1 MKNLFTCLLLCVTSI
16 ASTEGADWPMHRG
29 DATRSGYT
37 SDQLPTTPSL
47 AWRYHSLHPPVP
59 AWPRDDR
66 MWFDLAPEVVIVGDL
81 LVFGDSADGRVIA
94 LDATTG
100 ETRWTFFTGAPV
112 RFAPALYKDQVYVVS
127 DDGYLYCL
135 AAADGALQNRWRPGP
150 SDEMILG
157 NGRMV
162 SRWTARGGP
171 VVRDGVVYFA
181 AGIWQSDGVYLRAID
196 AETHALLWENKDAG
210 KIYMAQ
216 PHGGAM
222 AESGISPQGY
232 LVATADKLLVPT
244 GRAVPAAFTR
254 ADGKF
259 LYYHLQVNG
268 RTGGTQAVAVDDRFY
283 NGGTAFQLESGTLV
297 EKLAIG
303 NYAAMPGALVV
314 GTAKGLRVYKPTE
327 TTAPDRKGTPV
338 KTLKH
343 EAAWAIENVDAGAAV
358 IAAGDAIICGGSAT
372 VAVVDVRT
380 QEVIWTAEV
389 DGAAYGLAVAGG
401 RLYVTTTKGTIYCFD
416 GAGHAAPIEHRPTPQ
431 ADVAA
436 KYAAA
441 ADEIIAQTGVKDGF
455 CLDTACGDGELA
467 LALALKTNLQIYALC
482 PTAAEAA
489 YARKKLS
496 AAGVYGTRVTVHVG
510 TPDQHPYGKYFADL
524 IVSARSLDDG
534 PLPVKAEAPPRVLRP
549 YGGVVCTGRPGEM
562 KLFRRG
568 ALAKSGSWTHQYSD
582 LGNSCYSGD
591 ELVQGSLHAL
601 WFRDV
606 DLEMPQR
613 HGRGP
618 APVYHAGR
626 MFVEGIDAV
635 RAVDAYNGR
644 NLWEFALPG
653 VLAAYSADHLSGTA
667 VTGSNLC
674 LAGDFVY
681 VHDKKRCYR
690 LDAAT
695 GKKIGEFTA
704 PAYAD
709 GEPGTWG
716 YVACDGKLLYGSL
729 PNRKHNLRYNWRRA
743 DMSELHSEST
753 TFFALDAETGE
764 LRWRYDAQES
774 IRHNAIAIGE
784 GTVYL
789 VDRQIAEEDKLDP
802 NAQLVDGKLPVI
814 TKVKQPEGT
823 LVALNATTGELAWN
837 APHAFGTMLVYSSQY
852 DALLLGYQSTRFKL
866 PSEVGGRLAVFRGR
880 SGEKLWDKP
889 ATYTTRPWI
898 SEYTVYAQGGAWD
911 LLSGDARPFELKRS
925 YGCGQIA
932 ASKHMMLFRSATL
945 GYQST
950 APDAKVEN
958 YGGLRPGCW
967 INALPVG
974 GIVLL
979 PDASAGCSCSYQ
991 NRSWMALEGNP

>member
-1 MKNLFTCLLLCVTSI
+1 MKKLIVCVLLCVTKV
-16 ASTEGADWPMHRG
+16 ASTEAADWPTYRA

-37 SDQLPTTPSL
+37 TDRLPAEPSL
-47 AWRYHSLHPPVP
+47 AWRFHALQPPMP

-66 MWFDLAPEVVIVGDL
+66 MWFDLAPEVVVAGKL
-81 LVFGDSADGRVIA
+81 LVFGDSADGCVIA
-94 LDATTG
+94 VDAATG
-100 ETRWTFFTGAPV
+100 GTRWTFFTGAPI
-112 RFAPALYKDQVYVVS
+112 RFAPAFYKDQVFVVS

-135 AAADGALQNRWRPGP
+135 AAADGALKNRWRPGP

-181 AGIWQSDGVYLRAID
+181 AGIWQSDGIYLQAID
-196 AETHALLWENKDAG
+196 AETHAQLWQNNDAG

-232 LVATADKLLVPT
+232 LVATTDKLLVPT

-259 LYYHLQVNG
+259 QYYHLQANG

-283 NGGTAFQLESGTLV
+283 NGGIAFQLESGTLL
-297 EKLAIG
+297 EKLTAG
-303 NYAAMPGALVV
+303 NYAAMPGAIVV
-314 GTAKGLRVYKPTE
+314 GTAKGLRVLRPTE
-327 TTAPDRKGTPV
+327 TSAPDRKGTPV

-343 EAAWAIENVDAGAAV
+343 EAFWSVEGVDAGAAV
-358 IAAGDAIICGGSAT
+358 IVAGDAIVCGGSTT
-372 VAVVDVRT
+372 VTVVDAQT
-380 QEVIWTAEV
+380 QKVTWTSEV
-389 DGAAYGLAVAGG
+389 DGAARGLAVAGG
-401 RLYVTTTKGTIYCFD
+401 RLYVSTTKGTIYCFD
-416 GAGHAAPIEHRPTPQ
+416 GAVHSSPTEHRTTPQ
-431 ADVAA
+431 PHVAA

-441 ADEIIAQTGVKDGF
+441 ADEIVERAGVKDGF
-455 CLDTACGDGELA
+455 CLDVACGDGALA
-467 LALALKTNLQIYALC
+467 LALAQRTNLQIYALC
-482 PTAAEAA
+482 PTAEEVAA
-489 YARKKLS
+489 VRKKLS
-496 AAGVYGTRVTVHVG
+496 DAGVYGTRVTVHQG

-524 IVSARSLDDG
+524 VVSSRSLDDG
-534 PLPVKAEAPPRVLRP
+534 PLEVKANAAPRVLRP
-549 YGGVVCTGRPGEM
+549 YGGVACTGRSGEM

-582 LGNSCYSGD
+582 LGNSSYSGD
-591 ELVQGSLHAL
+591 ELVQGKLHAL

-626 MFVEGIDAV
+626 MFVEGIDAI

-644 NLWEFALPG
+644 NLWEFSLPG

-674 LAGDFVY
+674 LAGDNVF

-695 GKKIGEFTA
+695 GKVLGEFQA

-709 GEPGTWG
+709 GEPGEWG
-716 YVACDGKLLYGSL
+716 YVACDGKLLFGSL
-729 PNRKHNLRYNWRRA
+729 PNRKHNLRYNWRKS
-743 DMSELHSEST
+743 DMSELQSEST
-753 TFFALDAETGE
+753 TFFALDAETGK
-764 LRWRYDAQES
+764 LRWRYDAAES

-789 VDRQIAEEDKLDP
+789 VDRKLADEDKLDP
-802 NAQLVDGKLPVI
+802 KKAPVDGKLPAV

-823 LVALNATTGELAWN
+823 LVALDATTGGISWK

-889 ATYTTRPWI
+889 VTYTTRPWI
-898 SEYTVYAQGGAWD
+898 SDYTVYAQGGAWD

-932 ASKHMMLFRSATL
+932 ASKHLMLFRSATL

-950 APDAKVEN
+950 APGAKVEN
-958 YGGLRPGCW
+958 YGGIRPGCW

-974 GIVLL
+974 GLVLV